1 MFTKRYFQNDWSH
14 VSQEEAL
21 RDIQY
26 LLKNYKRYKI
36 SILGDR
42 HVLIGN
48 VDICKE
54 EKTILNN
61 KFTVYTINKRSFTV
75 DSEVGFY
82 LSRLIYLCEQEQA
95 EKTFLEKVQTFWNR
109 FGYDTVFSVSVIGI
123 AILCAA
129 GICVGEKYEK
139 QQQEQQK
146 KFEKMM
152 DKRIQDAIKKQEIV
166 KQDSLQK
173 IY

>member
-1 MFTKRYFQNDWSH
+1 MFTKRYFQNDWSN

-42 HVLIGN
+42 HVLLDN
-48 VDICKE
+48 VDIRKQE
-54 EKTILNN
+54 QKILGYDFMTYIVNN
-61 KFTVYTINKRSFTV
+61 RSFTV
-75 DSEVGFY
+75 DNEVGFC
-82 LSRLIYLCEQEQA
+82 LSRLIYLCEQE
-95 EKTFLEKVQTFWNR
+95 KSKK
-109 FGYDTVFSVSVIGI
+109 SVIEKIKNFFKSNTHDTAFVAALIGI
-123 AILCAA
+123 SVLCATA
-129 GICVGEKYEK
+129 IYTSDKIA
-139 QQQEQQK
+139 QEQQK
-146 KFEKMM
+146 QQKQFEKML

>member
-1 MFTKRYFQNDWSH
+1 MFTKRYFPNDWSN

-48 VDICKE
+48 VDIRKE

-82 LSRLIYLCEQEQA
+82 LSRLIYLCEQEKA
-95 EKTFLEKVQTFWNR
+95 EKTFLEKVQAFWNR
-109 FGYDTVFSVSVIGI
+109 FGYDAVFGVSVIGI

-129 GICVGEKYEK
+129 GICIGEKYER
-139 QQQEQQK
+139 QQQERQK
-146 KFEKMM
+146 QLEKVI
-152 DKRIQDAIKKQEIV
+152 DNKIRKTTEKQNAIK
-166 KQDSLQK
+166 QDTLINQR
-173 IY
+173 

>member
-1 MFTKRYFQNDWSH
+1 MFAKRYFQNDWSH

-21 RDIQY
+21 RNIQY

-42 HVLIGN
+42 HVLIDN

-75 DSEVGFY
+75 DSEVGFC
-82 LSRLIYLCEQEQA
+82 LSRLIYLCEQE
-95 EKTFLEKVQTFWNR
+95 KSKK
-109 FGYDTVFSVSVIGI
+109 SVIEKIKNFFKSNTHDVAFVAALIGI
-123 AILCAA
+123 SVLCATA
-129 GICVGEKYEK
+129 IYTSDKIT
-139 QQQEQQK
+139 QEQQK
-146 KFEKMM
+146 QQKQFEKML

>member
-1 MFTKRYFQNDWSH
+1 MFAKRYFQNDWSH

-48 VDICKE
+48 VDIRKE

-75 DSEVGFY
+75 DCEVGFY
-82 LSRLIYLCEQEQA
+82 LSRLIYLCEQEKS
-95 EKTFLEKVQTFWNR
+95 EKTFTEKVQSFW
-109 FGYDTVFSVSVIGI
+109 GKIGHDTAFVTTVIGI
-123 AILCAA
+123 AVLCATA
-129 GICVGEKYEK
+129 IYITDKIK
-139 QQQEQQK
+139 IDQQEQQK

-152 DKRIQDAIKKQEIV
+152 DKKIHEAIEKQNAIKQDTLIKQR
-166 KQDSLQK
+166 
-173 IY
+173 

>member
-1 MFTKRYFQNDWSH
+1 MFTKRYFQNDWSN

-42 HVLIGN
+42 HVLLDN
-48 VDICKE
+48 VDIRKQE
-54 EKTILNN
+54 QKILGYDFMTYIVNN
-61 KFTVYTINKRSFTV
+61 RSFTV
-75 DSEVGFY
+75 DNEVGFC
-82 LSRLIYLCEQEQA
+82 LSRLIYLCEQE
-95 EKTFLEKVQTFWNR
+95 KSKK
-109 FGYDTVFSVSVIGI
+109 SVIEKIKNFFKSNTHDTAFVATLIGI
-123 AILCAA
+123 SVLCATA
-129 GICVGEKYEK
+129 IYTSDKIT
-139 QQQEQQK
+139 QEQQK
-146 KFEKMM
+146 QQKQFEKML

>member
-95 EKTFLEKVQTFWNR
+95 L
-109 FGYDTVFSVSVIGI
+109 
-123 AILCAA
+123 
-129 GICVGEKYEK
+129 
-139 QQQEQQK
+139 
-146 KFEKMM
+146 
-152 DKRIQDAIKKQEIV
+152 
-166 KQDSLQK
+166 
-173 IY
+173 

>member
-1 MFTKRYFQNDWSH
+1 MFAKRYFQNDWSH

-82 LSRLIYLCEQEQA
+82 LSRLIYLCEQEKA
-95 EKTFLEKVQTFWNR
+95 EKTFPEKVQAFW
-109 FGYDTVFSVSVIGI
+109 GKIGHDTAFVTTVIGI
-123 AILCAA
+123 AVLCATA
-129 GICVGEKYEK
+129 IYITDKIK
-139 QQQEQQK
+139 IDQQEQQK
-146 KFEKMM
+146 KFEKMI
-152 DKRIQDAIKKQEIV
+152 DKKIHEATEKQTAT
-166 KQDSLQK
+166 KQDTLIKQR
-173 IY
+173 